1 MASISKPGGVAADRG
16 GVGIDRGGVA
26 ADRGGVKTDVPEG
39 TTLYDPR
46 KSYSEGE
53 IIWHA
58 GWEAEGTVVDL
69 APPRSTFNPFPQV
82 INFRDFQEKAGSE
95 AKPVFMD
102 VNFKS
107 SVGNDKRSGVK
118 TLICNIPV
126 KDYHI
131 PRQPQAKVIGGT
143 TVDNAP
149 APRRSGVTSDDDNL
163 ASPKGGVVPV

>member
-1 MASISKPGGVAADRG
+1 MASISKLGGVAADRG
-16 GVGIDRGGVA
+16 GVGIDRGG
-26 ADRGGVKTDVPEG
+26 GGVKADVPEG

-46 KSYSEGE
+46 NSYSMGE

-58 GWEAEGTVVDL
+58 GWDAEGTVVDF
-69 APPRSTFNPFPQV
+69 APPRSTLNPFPQV

-131 PRQPQAKVIGGT
+131 PRQPQAKVIGRT